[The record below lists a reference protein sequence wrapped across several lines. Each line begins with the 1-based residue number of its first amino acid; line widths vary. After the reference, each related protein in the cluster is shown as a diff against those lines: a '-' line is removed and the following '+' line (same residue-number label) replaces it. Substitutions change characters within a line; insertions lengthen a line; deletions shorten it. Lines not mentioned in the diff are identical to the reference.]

1 MQLEN
6 SPKIFVLKNIFFE
19 LENIFIEL
27 EKYFLN
33 LKNLNLAEFLNLKP
47 IF

>member
-6 SPKIFVLKNIFFE
+6 SPRIFVPKNLFFE

-33 LKNLNLAEFLNLKP
+33 PKNLNLAEFLNLKP